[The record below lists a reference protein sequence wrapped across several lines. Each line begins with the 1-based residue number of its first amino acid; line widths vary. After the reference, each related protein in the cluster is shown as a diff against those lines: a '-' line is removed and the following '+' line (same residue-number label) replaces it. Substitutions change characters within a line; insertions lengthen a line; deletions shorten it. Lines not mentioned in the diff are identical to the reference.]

1 MQIYL
6 FSLLLGFAG
15 LLIMAVS
22 GVAGHGGDHSGH
34 AHGGGHLHGGGHG
47 DLNVHTG
54 GGHLA
59 AGHAGH
65 VAHVDT
71 GAHVGPGHIGE
82 VAHLDVGGHGIAHGH
97 AHADAGGPGHHG
109 DHAHH
114 GEHGGDRAIGTWFLS
129 FLSPRVL
136 FSIMVGVGAAGLL
149 LGGFLAGPL
158 LAAAAVAGGF
168 AFELLAVRPVWNFF
182 FRFGSEPAFTLESA
196 VTDVATAVTGF
207 NSDGEGLVKI
217 ELNGEVVQV
226 LARLSPADRATGVRV
241 HTGDTLVVDEVDA
254 VRNCCTVS
262 LPVASAGLIRGA

>member
-1 MQIYL
+1 MHLYL

-22 GVAGHGGDHSGH
+22 GVAGHGGGHSQG
-34 AHGGGHLHGGGHG
+34 HGGGHLHAGGHHG
-47 DLNVHTG
+47 DVNVHG
-54 GGHLA
+54 AGGHLA
-59 AGHAGH
+59 AGHGHAGH
-65 VAHVDT
+65 VDAGGHGVS
-71 GAHVGPGHIGE
+71 HGPGHAG
-82 VAHLDVGGHGIAHGH
+82 AAHGSH
-97 AHADAGGPGHHG
+97 GHGHHG
-109 DHAHH
+109 DQGHH
-114 GEHGGDRAIGTWFLS
+114 GEHGGDRAMGSWFLS

-136 FSIMVGVGAAGLL
+136 FSIMVGLGAAGLL
-149 LGGFLAGPL
+149 LGGVLGGPL

-207 NSDGEGLVKI
+207 NRDGEGLVKI

-241 HTGDTLVVDEVDA
+241 HTGDTLIVEEVDA

-262 LPVASAGLIRGA
+262 LPVASAGFIRGA